1 MGPEQVD
8 RFLDEALAAY
18 SCAEPQPGIEGR
30 ILARAAAARWRW
42 RWMAAGWS
50 VCAVGALCVAFLLVA
65 PKPAITIVPLPIQAE
80 TISVLAPIPVKAQ
93 RERPVRPAPLTKE
106 ERAWMSLGE
115 SGVLASVDPN
125 DFAPLQVDELAI
137 PPLESEGGE

>member
-18 SCAEPQPGIEGR
+18 SCAQPRPGIEGR
-30 ILARAAAARWRW
+30 ILGRVASVRGRWK
-42 RWMAAGWS
+42 WMAAGLS
-50 VCAVGALCVAFLLVA
+50 VCAVGALCVALLVVV
-65 PKPAITIVPLPIQAE
+65 PKPAITIVPLPIRAE
-80 TISVLAPIPVKAQ
+80 TLPILPPIPVREP
-93 RERPVRPAPLTKE
+93 RERSVRPAPLTKE

-115 SGVLASVDPN
+115 SGVLASVELD
-125 DFAPLQVDELAI
+125 DFAPLRVDDLAI